1 MMTTDSDALL
11 CDLAETYGIYSFEAL
26 PVATLAV
33 LSSGLRENSRIYQKL
48 TGAKGTRMEMLVAA
62 AVDRLSLLLYSKT
75 KDAQDGINPPRSI
88 LDQLFGEEQA
98 NNDSA
103 ESFEDSAGF
112 HAAWAAITGGE

>member
-48 TGAKGTRMEMLVAA
+48 TGAKGTRIEMLAAA

-75 KDAQDGINPPRSI
+75 KDAQDGINTPRSI
-88 LDQLFGEEQA
+88 FDQLFGEEHE
-98 NNDSA
+98 NNDST
-103 ESFEDSAGF
+103 ESFEDPAGF

>member
-1 MMTTDSDALL
+1 MTTDSDALL

-33 LSSGLRENSRIYQKL
+33 LSSGLRGNSRIYQKM
-48 TGAKGTRMEMLVAA
+48 TGAKGARMEMLVAA

-103 ESFEDSAGF
+103 ESFEDPAEF